1 MEENL
6 KWLWAAF
13 SIAWAL
19 HMGYMFRLSGRTK
32 TLERQIEDLQA
43 QLEERQKGASEPNE
57 SA

>member
-19 HMGYMFRLSGRTK
+19 HVGYMFLLSGRTK